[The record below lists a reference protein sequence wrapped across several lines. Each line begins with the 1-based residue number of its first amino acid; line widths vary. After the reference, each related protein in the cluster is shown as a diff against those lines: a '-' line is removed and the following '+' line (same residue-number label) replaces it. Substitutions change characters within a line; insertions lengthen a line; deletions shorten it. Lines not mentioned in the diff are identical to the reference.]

1 MSSSVMENF
10 IFPLLVGIILLVISR
25 YIDPKN

>member
-10 IFPLLVGIILLVISR
+10 IFPLLVGLILLVISR
-25 YIDPKN
+25 YIDSKN